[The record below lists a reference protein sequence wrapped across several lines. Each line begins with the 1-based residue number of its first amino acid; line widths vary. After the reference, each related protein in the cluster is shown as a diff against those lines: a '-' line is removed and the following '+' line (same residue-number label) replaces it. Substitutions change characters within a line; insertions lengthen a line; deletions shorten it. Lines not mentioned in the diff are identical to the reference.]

1 MTHLGLGSSLE
12 GPLGKPTRRGGGSVA
27 FPGGSID
34 LLGGLGGPMPRG
46 APTALPKRPGWI
58 TALTCLGRPKGMR

>member
-12 GPLGKPTRRGGGSVA
+12 EPWGCLVGVGAIVA
-27 FPGGSID
+27 FPGGGVY

-46 APTALPKRPGWI
+46 APAALPKSVI
-58 TALTCLGRPKGMR
+58 IIAS

>member
-12 GPLGKPTRRGGGSVA
+12 EHWGGLMGGGGSVA
-27 FPGGSID
+27 FPGGSVD
-34 LLGGLGGPMPRG
+34 LLGGLGGPMPGR

-58 TALTCLGRPKGMR
+58 TTLTCLG